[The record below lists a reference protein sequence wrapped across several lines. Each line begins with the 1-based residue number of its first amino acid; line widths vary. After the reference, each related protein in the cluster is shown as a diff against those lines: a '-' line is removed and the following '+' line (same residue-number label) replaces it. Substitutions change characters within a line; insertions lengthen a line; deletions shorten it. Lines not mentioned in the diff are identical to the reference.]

1 MMPVD
6 VVLEHWLVGWLQ
18 GERVPDLG
26 LPVDILIE
34 ETIPETAFDPPRHE
48 YVSLV
53 TLIQDKGLAIP
64 MKRQVLSAFILLG
77 VGEGGL
83 TSPPAPPPNLPMQH
97 KTVVKIHT
105 SIHAHTCMHIIMH
118 TCSLSLFHSLTQL
131 EVSVL
136 S

>member
-1 MMPVD
+1 MMMPVD
-6 VVLEHWLVGWLQ
+6 VALEHWLVGWLQ

-83 TSPPAPPPNLPMQH
+83 PSPPAPPNSQCN
-97 KTVVKIHT
+97 TR
-105 SIHAHTCMHIIMH
+105 
-118 TCSLSLFHSLTQL
+118 Q
-131 EVSVL
+131 
-136 S
+136 

>member
-83 TSPPAPPPNLPMQH
+83 PSPPAPQPASATEERSKTPHQH
-97 KTVVKIHT
+97 TY
-105 SIHAHTCMHIIMH
+105 TCMHLIMH
-118 TCSLSLFHSLTQL
+118 TFSLSLFHSLTQL